1 VWELEFCVPSQAV
14 ENLEGKWVKNAI
26 SEVFDFWALVSIF
39 GF

>member
-1 VWELEFCVPSQAV
+1 MPGQAV
-14 ENLEGKWVKNAI
+14 ENLEGKWVKNTI